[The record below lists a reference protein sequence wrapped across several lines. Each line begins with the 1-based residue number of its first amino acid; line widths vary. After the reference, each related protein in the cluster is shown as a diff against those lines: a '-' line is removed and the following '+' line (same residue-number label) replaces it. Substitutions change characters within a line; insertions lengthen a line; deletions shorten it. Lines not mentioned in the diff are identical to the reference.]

1 MSHLQVAFAVGAAI
15 VLFVYGLQGFGVGAL
30 ATVLLPWLASW
41 ALAGASDPGMA
52 VAWAHLAF
60 NLGMA
65 AMLLPTM
72 PWVAPWLQRVL
83 KVSDDA
89 RG

>member
-15 VLFVYGLQGFGVGAL
+15 VLFVYGLQGFGRELRAVGG
-30 ATVLLPWLASW
+30 LPWLASW
-41 ALAGASDPGMA
+41 AL
-52 VAWAHLAF
+52 
-60 NLGMA
+60 A

-72 PWVAPWLQRVL
+72 PWVSPWLQRVL